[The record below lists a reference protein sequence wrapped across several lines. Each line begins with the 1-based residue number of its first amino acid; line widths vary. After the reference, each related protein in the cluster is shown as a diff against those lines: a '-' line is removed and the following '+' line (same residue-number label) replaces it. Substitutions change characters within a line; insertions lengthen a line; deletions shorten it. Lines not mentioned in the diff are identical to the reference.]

1 MIAPLLVTV
10 KDDALGGFSRRAIAA
25 TDRRG
30 DPTTRRRWAVRAG
43 TVAPVWHVL
52 ESRTVGGKDIVV
64 VGNAATA
71 SGDTS
76 ATSGARQTSGE
87 RPHEAGNVV

>member
-1 MIAPLLVTV
+1 MIAPPLVTV
-10 KDDALGGFSRRAIAA
+10 KDDALGGFLRRAIAA
-25 TDRRG
+25 KDVVI
-30 DPTTRRRWAVRAG
+30 TTRRRWAVRVG

-52 ESRTVGGKDIVV
+52 ESRTVGGKDIVA

-87 RPHEAGNVV
+87 RPHEAGNVVR